1 MPPSGTSYMAARR
14 AKSHGK
20 RQASSDSAWP
30 ETIPWVDLGSQA
42 PARCSSQPSTC
53 RPVGVR
59 LSKAPR
65 RASMARLFSL
75 RLPVMEAHHSGLV
88 AVWVGTNRFGHLSR
102 SVMRAAGCSKSS
114 PSSRARLGCAF
125 RGSVGLHPPPA
136 AALSVWGRTSPP
148 KAGTACFVLR
158 DHQPKLSPAGVSFLM
173 VTLRGGELPAFGGAA
188 GAFFFGTFG
197 R

>member
-1 MPPSGTSYMAARR
+1 
-14 AKSHGK
+14 
-20 RQASSDSAWP
+20 
-30 ETIPWVDLGSQA
+30 
-42 PARCSSQPSTC
+42 
-53 RPVGVR
+53 
-59 LSKAPR
+59 
-65 RASMARLFSL
+65 
-75 RLPVMEAHHSGLV
+75 
-88 AVWVGTNRFGHLSR
+88 
-102 SVMRAAGCSKSS
+102 MRAAGCSKSS

-188 GAFFFGTFG
+188 GAFFSEPLGGDCCRFEDDG
-197 R
+197 RSARRGRASGLPCWERG